1 MATERELLLLAYSE
15 HRDALL
21 GYLTRQF
28 GSPSLAEDIA
38 QETWLRLASRNL
50 AEHIG
55 NPRAY
60 LFRIATNIGTD
71 HQRHHGMGIEVQADD
86 EVVQQVP
93 AQGVDPA
100 RSVQSHDELQR
111 LLQVVDG
118 LPPRCREIF
127 MLCRVEGLSHAEIA
141 ERLGIAKSTV
151 VSQMVKALSRLEQ
164 VMA

>member
-1 MATERELLLLAYSE
+1 MKTEREQLLMAYTE

-21 GYLTRQF
+21 GYLIRQF
-28 GSPSLAEDIA
+28 GSVSLAEDIA
-38 QETWLRLASRNL
+38 QETWLRLASRTL

-86 EVVQQVP
+86 ELIEQVP
-93 AQGVDPA
+93 APGVDPA
-100 RSVQSHDELQR
+100 RSVQFHDELQR
-111 LLQVVDG
+111 LLQTVDE
-118 LPPRCREIF
+118 LPPRCREVFI
-127 MLCRVEGLSHAEIA
+127 LCRVEGFSHGEIA
-141 ERLGIAKSTV
+141 ERLGISKSTV
-151 VSQMVKALSRLEQ
+151 VSQMVKALARLEQ